1 MKIVI
6 LNDNVIGVYTSVVET
21 DTEYQC
27 DNTILP
33 KSVVGICSIV
43 DGEATVGDIYD
54 GTAFSKPSVVPAIEV
69 PQSITPRQAR
79 LALLQVGLLDD
90 VEALLALDKA
100 MQIWWEYS
108 LEVDRNNPHI
118 VNAGLALGM
127 TAQQLDELFVLG
139 ATL

>member
-1 MKIVI
+1 MQFNYQGWYVTSGFEDRFASIAPTNTSISEVEGALRSNWTGHVWVEMPYVAPIV
-6 LNDNVIGVYTSVVET
+6 
-21 DTEYQC
+21 
-27 DNTILP
+27 P
-33 KSVVGICSIV
+33 
-43 DGEATVGDIYD
+43 
-54 GTAFSKPSVVPAIEV
+54 VPTIEV

-90 VEALLALDKA
+90 VEALLTLDKA

-127 TAQQLDELFVLG
+127 SESQLNDLFILG
-139 ATL
+139 ASL